1 MTAQDPTN
9 LQAKLQKH
17 QVFEEE
23 VTAYRPH
30 VESIRE
36 AGQTLVEAGHYASET
51 IQACLTDIGELW
63 NELDSKMKYKGKW
76 AEHMG
81 WAKPVY
87 SHTRCIGQDSH
98 LKSHASHMQVTC
110 TL

>member
-1 MTAQDPTN
+1 M
-9 LQAKLQKH
+9 
-17 QVFEEE
+17 
-23 VTAYRPH
+23 
-30 VESIRE
+30 ESIRE

-81 WAKPVY
+81 WALDNAKAGHVQV
-87 SHTRCIGQDSH
+87 TC
-98 LKSHASHMQVTC
+98 KSHARCDHVVQVRSCVRPANSSSSTAKWMTSTC
-110 TL
+110 G